1 MLSQEELL
9 LMAKGDSEWAE
20 IKDVARA
27 ARELIEAFNSGG
39 FSDADAMAIEYLD
52 VRARLAAHTEA
63 AKLALEV
70 LEDELGVR
78 MESFSAKRQ
87 DGTYDRSVCDQQE
100 LADIESCE
108 AAIKALTDA
117 ISAPDPPSTEPPD
130 RAPEERV
137 TVRRELLTQ
146 LQRGRHARAG
156 MVAANLSEGIAFQIR
171 ATRDA
176 QGITQAALAEA
187 TGMSQNNISRLENP
201 EYGKHTVSSLKR
213 IADALDVALV
223 VRLVPFSQYID
234 WLSGRPY
241 LDRGIS
247 VTALAVP
254 EYAKDLGLKL
264 RTPVVDGYSNGGYA
278 DSRCDCHTSRR
289 SVFAGLPAGEFG
301 LCSCPTC
308 ATNSAS
314 GKR

>member
-20 IKDVARA
+20 IEDVARA
-27 ARELIEAFNSGG
+27 ARELLALRAKTESQAKIIEAFNSGG

-117 ISAPDPPSTEPPD
+117 ISAPDPPSTEPAD
-130 RAPEERV
+130 REP
-137 TVRRELLTQ
+137 
-146 LQRGRHARAG
+146 
-156 MVAANLSEGIAFQIR
+156 
-171 ATRDA
+171 
-176 QGITQAALAEA
+176 
-187 TGMSQNNISRLENP
+187 
-201 EYGKHTVSSLKR
+201 
-213 IADALDVALV
+213 
-223 VRLVPFSQYID
+223 
-234 WLSGRPY
+234 
-241 LDRGIS
+241 
-247 VTALAVP
+247 
-254 EYAKDLGLKL
+254 KL
-264 RTPVVDGYSNGGYA
+264 
-278 DSRCDCHTSRR
+278 
-289 SVFAGLPAGEFG
+289 
-301 LCSCPTC
+301 
-308 ATNSAS
+308 
-314 GKR
+314 

>member
-1 MLSQEELL
+1 MKPDQPFTHAAQRDTERGKMLSQEELL

-27 ARELIEAFNSGG
+27 AREL
-39 FSDADAMAIEYLD
+39 
-52 VRARLAAHTEA
+52 
-63 AKLALEV
+63 
-70 LEDELGVR
+70 
-78 MESFSAKRQ
+78 
-87 DGTYDRSVCDQQE
+87 
-100 LADIESCE
+100 IESCE

-176 QGITQAALAEA
+176 QGITQAALAED

-264 RTPVVDGYSNGGYA
+264 RTIVVDGYGNGGYA

-289 SVFAGLPAGEFG
+289 SY
-301 LCSCPTC
+301 
-308 ATNSAS
+308 
-314 GKR
+314 

>member
-1 MLSQEELL
+1 MTEPRLTEAQYQAAIEAYKKVSRTRIDDSSRAVIAAIAEHVQYSSEAAQEPRFTL
-9 LMAKGDSEWAE
+9 AE
-20 IKDVARA
+20 IEA
-27 ARELIEAFNSGG
+27 AILAQGMTHGG
-39 FSDADAMAIEYLD
+39 RLEFANAI
-52 VRARLAAHTEA
+52 RARLSP
-63 AKLALEV
+63 K
-70 LEDELGVR
+70 
-78 MESFSAKRQ
+78 
-87 DGTYDRSVCDQQE
+87 
-100 LADIESCE
+100 
-108 AAIKALTDA
+108 
-117 ISAPDPPSTEPPD
+117 PPD

-264 RTPVVDGYSNGGYA
+264 RTIVVDGYGNGGYA

-289 SVFAGLPAGEFG
+289 SY
-301 LCSCPTC
+301 
-308 ATNSAS
+308 
-314 GKR
+314 

>member
-117 ISAPDPPSTEPPD
+117 ISAPDPPSTEPAD
-130 RAPEERV
+130 REP
-137 TVRRELLTQ
+137 
-146 LQRGRHARAG
+146 
-156 MVAANLSEGIAFQIR
+156 
-171 ATRDA
+171 
-176 QGITQAALAEA
+176 
-187 TGMSQNNISRLENP
+187 
-201 EYGKHTVSSLKR
+201 
-213 IADALDVALV
+213 
-223 VRLVPFSQYID
+223 
-234 WLSGRPY
+234 
-241 LDRGIS
+241 
-247 VTALAVP
+247 
-254 EYAKDLGLKL
+254 KL
-264 RTPVVDGYSNGGYA
+264 
-278 DSRCDCHTSRR
+278 
-289 SVFAGLPAGEFG
+289 
-301 LCSCPTC
+301 
-308 ATNSAS
+308 
-314 GKR
+314 